1 METISEKYNMLLSI
15 RDSLPITRVELQA
28 LEELDEVQRYKRL
41 QEYYKKYQELGIKSD
56 LDILRQAIEGDTS
69 LNTEMYFCY
78 GHNLPGAS
86 KKIGDYY
93 IREDIGNSTYLPVS
107 KYRSLKDESDIVI
120 LPFIEDKKFEKK
132 HEITYAQTKDP
143 EQEYQELRLKL
154 YQMQIQEEQKRRL

>member
-1 METISEKYNMLLSI
+1 METINERYNMLLSI
-15 RDSLPITRVELQA
+15 RDTLPITEVELRA
-28 LEELDEVQRYKRL
+28 LEELEDVQRYIRL
-41 QEYYKKYQELGIKSD
+41 QEYYKKYRELGSQSDIEVLREAIK
-56 LDILRQAIEGDTS
+56 GDTS

-78 GHNLPGAS
+78 GHNLPGAI
-86 KKIGDYY
+86 KKIGEYY

-107 KYRSLKDESDIVI
+107 KYRSLKREEEIII

-154 YQMQIQEEQKRRL
+154 YQAQIQEEQKRRL